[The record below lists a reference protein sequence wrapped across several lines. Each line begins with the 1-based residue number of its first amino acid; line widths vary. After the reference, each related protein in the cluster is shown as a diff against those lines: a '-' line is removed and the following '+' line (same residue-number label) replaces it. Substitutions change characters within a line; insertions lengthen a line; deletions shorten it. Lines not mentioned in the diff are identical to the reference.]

1 MEGEGKGVDCDYFKA
16 SCLTGRKVNDV
27 TGRHRR
33 IQRKI
38 CFGVKNEYLKKK
50 MSTSVDELMVKV
62 SPIVQDRRPK
72 LRKEDKTENIALRAT
87 Q

>member
-50 MSTSVDELMVKV
+50 NEYLSG
-62 SPIVQDRRPK
+62 
-72 LRKEDKTENIALRAT
+72 
-87 Q
+87 